1 MKSFTAGSGFLKLI
15 AVCISVEV
23 MRYIY
28 LLMLLSVAGH
38 ASGQTTGGPGKKSPT
53 RVAEI
58 HPGAVWMDDRDSVIN
73 AHGGGIL
80 FRKNKY
86 YWYGERRGSS
96 ASQGVNVYSSPDLLH
111 WTYEGLALEQETTDT
126 TSEIRTGCLMERP
139 KVIYN
144 DRTRQYVM
152 WFHLELKGK
161 GYKAARAGVAVS
173 DRPTGPFRYIG
184 SMRPNGN
191 MSRDMTLFRDTNGDA
206 YLIYSSR
213 ENYDLHI
220 AKLTDDYLS
229 VTTADSMVFSKHR
242 EAPAVM
248 KYKDKFYMITSGCTG
263 WKPNEA
269 WLHRASSMLGPWERV
284 PGNPMRGPGAALT
297 FDAQS
302 TYILPVEGKKQAYVF
317 MADRWKPG
325 DLKDSRYIWLPVSF
339 REDIPK
345 VEWSD
350 AWNLGTSPR

>member
-1 MKSFTAGSGFLKLI
+1 MITNASRMQIHSIHNFRS
-15 AVCISVEV
+15 SVFF

-28 LLMLLSVAGH
+28 FLLLVSIARPTVAQH
-38 ASGQTTGGPGKKSPT
+38 ANDPEIRPGT
-53 RVAEI
+53 L
-58 HPGAVWMDDRDSVIN
+58 WLDDRDSVIN

-80 FRKNKY
+80 VRKNKY
-86 YWYGERRGSS
+86 YWYGERRGAS
-96 ASQGVNVYSSPDLLH
+96 ASMGVNVYTSSDLH
-111 WTYEGLALEQETTDT
+111 YWKYEGLALSQDANDT

-144 DRTRQYVM
+144 DLTRKYVM
-152 WFHLELKGK
+152 WFHLELKGQ

-173 DRPTGPFRYIG
+173 DLPTGPFIYVG

-191 MSRDMTLFRDTNGDA
+191 MSRDMTIYKDTNGDA

-213 ENYDLHI
+213 ENYDLRI
-220 AKLTDDYLS
+220 ARLSDDYLS
-229 VTTADSMVFSKHR
+229 VTTADSLVFSKHR

-248 KYKDKFYMITSGCTG
+248 KYKSHYYMITSGCTG

-269 WLHRASSMLGPWERV
+269 WLHRANSMMGPWQRV
-284 PGNPMRGPGAALT
+284 AGNPMVGSNARLT
-297 FDAQS
+297 FNAQS
-302 TYILPVEGKKQAYVF
+302 TFILPLGRRGKEYIF

-339 REDIPK
+339 KNDIPL
-345 VEWSD
+345 VSWQDSWSIKSK
-350 AWNLGTSPR
+350 GG